1 MNSFSAI
8 RDIRVIRGQKRI
20 RMEFFAIFAS
30 LRSLRLFLPIA
41 TLILRTKR
49 EDRFMSEPT
58 IETSAPKLWHVPF
71 ARNIFFTGRDE
82 LLADLRKSLGD
93 TVPNANI
100 QVVHGLGGIGK
111 TQLALEYA
119 YRNRADYTIVWW
131 LTADEPSSLA
141 LSYARLAQ
149 ALGMK
154 FSDNTSLDAI
164 RHQLRRELAK
174 HSGYLLIFDNAP
186 GPQDVRN
193 FLPQDG
199 KGHVLITSRNP
210 VWGGLGHAFQLRPLA
225 REHSIRLLLDR
236 SGAKEDESQA
246 NVLAQALGDLPLA
259 LEQAAACLEQTKQPF
274 AEYLASFENHWGE
287 LLRRG
292 RPSADY
298 PDTAA
303 MVLELSLRQVE
314 TVSTAA
320 TNLMNLC
327 AYLAPDEIP
336 FSLLREAAPEMQHPV
351 SQVCTDPVKLDRAV
365 AALLRFSLLE
375 ATATGLTIHR
385 LVQAIARDRMA
396 PEIKEKWAR
405 VALRVAGTFKFD
417 SSDIHSWPRAGQ
429 IVPHVIAATSHCRK
443 LQIELPT
450 CADLLNESG
459 RYLHKRAQLTAAKD
473 VLETSLALHKEVYGE
488 SHAKVAGV
496 TNNLGRVLKDLGRDL
511 DSIALFETALTLDE
525 HSYGATDPHVAT
537 VVNNYGISLRNT
549 GDFDTARAQ
558 FEWAYDVYNKH
569 YGPAHIKTASA
580 LNNLAYVLKDQGF
593 LADALAKFK
602 EALKIAEATINTGHP
617 THAAILHNIAETLR
631 AQGQPNDA
639 MPYAKRALSVT
650 EGAFGVNHPDTAR
663 DLQTLG
669 ECELALTKTRQAKE
683 HFQHALAI
691 LRPTHGDSHA
701 RTVTLRKKIDGIQGM

>member
-1 MNSFSAI
+1 MS
-8 RDIRVIRGQKRI
+8 D
-20 RMEFFAIFAS
+20 
-30 LRSLRLFLPIA
+30 PA
-41 TLILRTKR
+41 T
-49 EDRFMSEPT
+49 
-58 IETSAPKLWHVPF
+58 ETSAPKLWHVPL
-71 ARNIFFTGRDE
+71 ARNVFFTGRDD
-82 LLADLRKSLGD
+82 LLADLHKSLNSPI
-93 TVPNANI
+93 PNSNI
-100 QVVHGLGGIGK
+100 QVVHGLGGMGK

-119 YRNRADYTIVWW
+119 YRYRADYTIVWW

-141 LSYARLAQ
+141 LSFARLGQ

-154 FSDNTSLDAI
+154 ISENTSLDAI
-164 RHQLRRELAK
+164 RHQLRRELSK
-174 HSGYLLIFDNAP
+174 LPGYLLIFDNAP

-193 FLPQDG
+193 YLPPDG
-199 KGHVLITSRNP
+199 KGHILITSRNP
-210 VWGGLGHAFQLRPLA
+210 VWGTMGHAFQLRALD
-225 REHSIRLLLDR
+225 RQHSIRLLLDR
-236 SGAKEDESQA
+236 SSAKEDEASA

-274 AEYLASFENHWGE
+274 REYLASFENHWGE

-327 AYLAPDEIP
+327 AFLAPDEIP
-336 FSLLREAAPEMQHPV
+336 FSLLRDSAPVMEHPV

-365 AALLRFSLLE
+365 AALLRFSLLD

-385 LVQAIARDRMA
+385 LVQAIARDRMSQ
-396 PEIKEKWAR
+396 EIKEKWAR

-417 SSDIHSWPRAGQ
+417 SSDVYSWPRAGLC
-429 IVPHVIAATSHCRK
+429 VPHVIAATSHCRK
-443 LQIELPT
+443 LQIELPA
-450 CADLLNESG
+450 CAELLNEAG
-459 RYLHKRAQLTAAKD
+459 RYLHKRSQLTHAKD
-473 VLETSLALHKEVYGE
+473 VLETSLALHKEIFGE
-488 SHAKVAGV
+488 RHPKVANV
-496 TNNLGRVLKDLGRDL
+496 TNNLGRTLKDLGRDL
-511 DSIALFETALTLDE
+511 DAIGMFETALTLDE
-525 HSYGATDPHVAT
+525 QAYGATDPHVAT

-558 FEWAYDVYNKH
+558 FEWAHEVYTKT
-569 YGPAHIKTASA
+569 YGPSHLKTASA

-593 LADALAKFK
+593 LADALEKFQ
-602 EALKIAEATINTGHP
+602 EALKIAEATINAGHP

-639 MPYAKRALSVT
+639 MPFAKRALSVS
-650 EGAFGVNHPDTAR
+650 ESAFGPNHPDVAR

-669 ECELALTKTRQAKE
+669 ECELALTKTKQAKE

-691 LRPTHGDSHA
+691 LRPTHGDSHT
-701 RTVTLRKKIDGIQGM
+701 RTVMLRKKIEGIQG